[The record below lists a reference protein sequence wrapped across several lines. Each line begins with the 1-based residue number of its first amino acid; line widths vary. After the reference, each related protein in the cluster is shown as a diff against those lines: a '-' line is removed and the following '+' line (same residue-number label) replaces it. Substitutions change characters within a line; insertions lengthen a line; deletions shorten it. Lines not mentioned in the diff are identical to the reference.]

1 MAGDLEDIT
10 ENTDNYDLDE
20 EQEAGNLEA
29 EDESTFGDDDASEE
43 GETAED
49 EELDGEPSEEE
60 EPEEPLIDLG
70 DEQVPLSELK
80 EGRLRQ
86 QDYSRKMAEVTDLRK
101 EAETTR
107 DQYAQN
113 STYVNSLLQNMTNW
127 LEGVIPPEPD
137 FQLSRTD
144 PGEYQYQKALREKA
158 MSEVAQVVQLSKQA
172 QHNSQQVTQ
181 QQQAEIEQKHLAGLE
196 KSFPHIKGSPEKL
209 NSFVESARKSA
220 IEFGFTEQEVANV
233 TDNRILEAMHFAALG
248 RRSVENR
255 NNAKRRIQ
263 TPKKGTGRPATAT
276 GNSNRKAMQRLE
288 QTGSLRDALK
298 IDIE

>member
-1 MAGDLEDIT
+1 MAGDLDDIA
-10 ENTDNYDLDE
+10 ENTDYYDPDE
-20 EQEAGNLEA
+20 EQETGTLEA
-29 EDESTFGDDDASEE
+29 DDESTFGDDETPEE

-49 EELDGEPSEEE
+49 EELEGEPSEEE
-60 EPEEPLIDLG
+60 EPEDPVIDLG
-70 DEQVPLSELK
+70 EEQVPLSELK

-107 DQYAQN
+107 DQYTKN
-113 STYVNSLLQNMTNW
+113 SAYVNSLLQNMTNW

-144 PGEYQYQKALREKA
+144 PSEYQYQKALREKA

-172 QHNSQQVTQ
+172 QQSNQQVSQ
-181 QQQAEIEQKHLAGLE
+181 QQQAAIVQQHRAGLE

-209 NSFVESARKSA
+209 NAFVDSARKA
-220 IEFGFTEQEVANV
+220 ATEFGFTEQEVANV

-263 TPKKGTGRPATAT
+263 APKKGAGRPAAAN
-276 GNSNRKAMQRLE
+276 GNSNQKAMQRLTK
-288 QTGSLRDALK
+288 TGSLRDAIN
-298 IDIE
+298 IDFE